1 MSNLI
6 LTDKDMFRAER
17 LFSERISSP
26 INCRSITHIE
36 GDFNKSISRLVVEA
50 KKYRVVH
57 L

>member
-6 LTDKDMFRAER
+6 LSDKDMFRAER

-26 INCRSITHIE
+26 INCRSFVHTE
-36 GDFNKSISRLVVEA
+36 GDFNKAISRLIIEA

>member
-6 LTDKDMFRAER
+6 LNDKDMFRAER

-26 INCRSITHIE
+26 INIRPIVHAE

-50 KKYRVVH
+50 KKYRVVR

>member
-6 LTDKDMFRAER
+6 LNQKDMFRAER

-26 INCRSITHIE
+26 INTNSFGPTD
-36 GDFNKSISRLVVEA
+36 GDFNKSISRLVNDT
-50 KKYRVVH
+50 KKYWVVQ